1 MAHFHRR
8 SRCPPR
14 SFRGFFIF
22 NRSRNFLTFRA
33 LPPFDYIVKV
43 RFQREPRKFFVL
55 KLTLKITFIFL
66 YFNYLCVL
74 ILSENRLE
82 TAAFQPFVQRFGCGS
97 VFFVRKTPERAVS
110 GSLQLGDGCFLP
122 GCCVQPQNHPAGI
135 PPAAAIR
142 LEKCA
147 PRPLL
152 LSLVG
157 GRRALIK
164 EKC

>member
-43 RFQREPRKFFVL
+43 RFPRDPRKFFVL
-55 KLTLKITFIFL
+55 KLTLKITFICL
-66 YFNYLCVL
+66 HFNYLCAL
-74 ILSENRLE
+74 ILSENRLK

-110 GSLQLGDGCFLP
+110 GSLQLGDGCFCR
-122 GCCVQPQNHPAGI
+122 GAAGGYKSTRQ
-135 PPAAAIR
+135 AGR
-142 LEKCA
+142 
-147 PRPLL
+147 PRQR
-152 LSLVG
+152 SASKN
-157 GRRALIK
+157 ALILPSSSSHRWRLARPH
-164 EKC
+164 

>member
-22 NRSRNFLTFRA
+22 NRSRNFLIFRA

-55 KLTLKITFIFL
+55 KLTLKITFISL
-66 YFNYLCVL
+66 YFNCLYVL
-74 ILSENRLE
+74 TLSENRL
-82 TAAFQPFVQRFGCGS
+82 
-97 VFFVRKTPERAVS
+97 KTPLSSPLYNVS
-110 GSLQLGDGCFLP
+110 GVGLSFSSEKHLKGRNVGFYGLGMGVFCRGVACSHKTTRQAYRPRQRSASKNALP
-122 GCCVQPQNHPAGI
+122 AL
-135 PPAAAIR
+135 PP
-142 LEKCA
+142 
-147 PRPLL
+147 
-152 LSLVG
+152 LSIVG